1 MTQRQVLR
9 QLAEAGQLR
18 LQDFD
23 PAGLV
28 GLLRE
33 ELITVAGQTVTLT
46 DKGRRLAAPKKP
58 PVPPGKP
65 PHPLPPARRNYP
77 MGRREQPS
85 KRGYYTAKERSH
97 RSIRAWTERNPPLID
112 WSKPDPDRDE
122 RLRKLAQLLSA
133 PLRHN
138 DGTEWTADDHFRG
151 RLRTHLEEPE
161 GWLLPEEQAAANE
174 PIWHGHGYKLDD
186 DTFEF
191 PLDMTSRQY
200 FNLHAQLHAERAW
213 PHHHRR
219 LHVDEEAWLA
229 KDLRIPLAQLRA
241 ANAKG
246 GMFDLTRLPIDERD
260 RRDKLLGLARQGL
273 RYVYTLNSKNRL
285 RTLHQVPTED
295 DLLALPAHAASVL
308 WCSELWY
315 YLEQNLTP
323 LRPPRWR
330 PTTRQSNRSSTNPS
344 NENASIPATS
354 STSNAATVP
363 PGTTRSLTRQKPTTA
378 PSIAAS
384 VGTAPTIISSGTFS
398 VGSYGRTTPAVLSAS
413 ASPSHSVIAKAS
425 MLTLGRRRWT
435 TSSP

>member
-133 PLRHN
+133 PLRHD

-161 GWLLPEEQAAANE
+161 GWLLPEEQAAANA

-191 PLDMTSRQY
+191 QLDMTSRQY
-200 FNLHAQLHAERAW
+200 FNLHAQLHAERDW

-219 LHVDEEAWLA
+219 LHVDEEAWMA

-273 RYVYTLNSKNRL
+273 RYVYTLNSKDRL

-315 YLEQNLTP
+315 YLEQKPDAFTPATLEAHNATIQQVIDQPKQRERLDTGYVIYLECRDCAPRHHALTDP
-323 LRPPRWR
+323 AETYDSSQHRCVCGHGADHHLVGYFLSWKLRPHDARC
-330 PTTRQSNRSSTNPS
+330 TQCECVAFTFGDRQSEHVDSR
-344 NENASIPATS
+344 
-354 STSNAATVP
+354 
-363 PGTTRSLTRQKPTTA
+363 
-378 PSIAAS
+378 
-384 VGTAPTIISSGTFS
+384 
-398 VGSYGRTTPAVLSAS
+398 
-413 ASPSHSVIAKAS
+413 
-425 MLTLGRRRWT
+425 
-435 TSSP
+435 